1 MVSNSIL
8 IDTNKVSWAYINIL
22 FQRENLWLERHTKME
37 ANTVSVC
44 PPTLPA
50 YAVLRDVLALVSL
63 GFHFGSRK
71 LGKTNGLV
79 LCD

>member
-1 MVSNSIL
+1 MFICL
-8 IDTNKVSWAYINIL
+8 
-22 FQRENLWLERHTKME
+22 
-37 ANTVSVC
+37 
-44 PPTLPA
+44 PTLPA

-71 LGKTNGLV
+71 LGETNGLV